1 MRLIPATFVI
11 TATFAASLSAQVPY
25 RITTVQAVAD
35 ADPVRFRCAHTSAAC
50 GHDFIKALACELHK
64 TDPRFGLNGK
74 RGSVT
79 DISYD
84 ALNFKGEGTDLDP
97 DNPDNPSG
105 KSTVIDTIGGAG
117 GPSPVVAWFSVTDP
131 NSPAKARWIQP
142 CGANT
147 QVPSPKLPPPVV
159 KPSYPGDTFFVQQI
173 GRVLEADYAE
183 AGQSLNAGSAVWF
196 SRTIWRHVN
205 EGMTMEQSTAQ
216 SRKEWRAALGLPQ

>member
-1 MRLIPATFVI
+1 MKSFSLLLALL
-11 TATFAASLSAQVPY
+11 FAAPAYAQIPY

-74 RGSVT
+74 RGSLT
-79 DISYD
+79 DVSYD

-97 DNPDNPSG
+97 DNPDNPTG

-117 GPSPVVAWFSVTDP
+117 GPNPLVAWFAVTDP
-131 NSPAKARWIQP
+131 NSPTKARWIKP
-142 CGANT
+142 CGT
-147 QVPSPKLPPPVV
+147 DTPTPKPLPPVV
-159 KPSYPGDTFFVQQI
+159 KPSYPGDAFFVQKL
-173 GRVLEADYAE
+173 GEVLAADYAE
-183 AGQSLNAGSAVWF
+183 AGQSLNAGSVVWI

>member
-1 MRLIPATFVI
+1 MKKLLWTLVFTFVAI
-11 TATFAASLSAQVPY
+11 EALAQVPY

-35 ADPVRFRCAHTSAAC
+35 ADPVRFRCAHTSQAC
-50 GHDFIKALACELHK
+50 RHDFIKALACELHK

-74 RGSVT
+74 RGSLT

-84 ALNFKGEGTDLDP
+84 ALNFKGEGTDTDP

-105 KSTVIDTIGGAG
+105 VSTVIDTIGGAG
-117 GPSPVVAWFSVTDP
+117 GPNPVVAWFAVTDP
-131 NSPAKARWIQP
+131 KSPTKARWIKP
-142 CGANT
+142 CGAIAP
-147 QVPSPKLPPPVV
+147 PSPPKPVI
-159 KPSYPGDTFFVQQI
+159 KPYPGDAFFVQQI
-173 GRVLEADYAE
+173 GIVLEADYAE
-183 AGQSLNAGSAVWF
+183 AGQFLNAGSAVWF